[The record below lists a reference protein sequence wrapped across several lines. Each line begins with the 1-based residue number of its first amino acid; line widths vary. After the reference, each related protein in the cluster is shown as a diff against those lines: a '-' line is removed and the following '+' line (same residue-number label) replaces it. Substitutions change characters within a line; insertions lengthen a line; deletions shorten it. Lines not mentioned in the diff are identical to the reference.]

1 MWHDLND
8 VAQQHDFNK
17 TVFINF
23 AMENHDKYGIVSSI
37 GSLGI
42 NAAVNN
48 WHVDALVK
56 DFKMS
61 IVTNIVAE
69 VEQENIHL
77 IVSQKGNNLFD
88 VIVDG
93 DVRHPDCD
101 NLAVM
106 RAMAHYLNSY
116 AYKASKLE

>member
-1 MWHDLND
+1 MTGVQTCALPICFP
-8 VAQQHDFNK
+8 V
-17 TVFINF
+17 TV
-23 AMENHDKYGIVSSI
+23 DG
-37 GSLGI
+37 
-42 NAAVNN
+42 
-48 WHVDALVK
+48 LVK

-69 VEQENIHL
+69 VEQGNIHL

-116 AYKASKLE
+116 A